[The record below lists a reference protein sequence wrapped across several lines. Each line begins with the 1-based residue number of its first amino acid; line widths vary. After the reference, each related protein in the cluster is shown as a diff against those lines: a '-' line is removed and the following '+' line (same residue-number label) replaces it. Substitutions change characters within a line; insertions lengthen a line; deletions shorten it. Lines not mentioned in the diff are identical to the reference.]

1 MEIFE
6 RYVDGIGKIHFLGN
20 VVKFDLFSFAPS
32 DNEKDD
38 KPEPKLVERLV
49 MSPNGFLASY
59 EAMVNMINK
68 LTEAGVL
75 SKTNPNEKETTETTS
90 TTESPEAEQVTEKTE

>member
-32 DNEKDD
+32 ENDKDD

-75 SKTNPNEKETTETTS
+75 SKTNPNETETTS
-90 TTESPEAEQVTEKTE
+90 TPETEQVAEKTE